1 MSYHI
6 ADQPTES
13 SLRSYVVRP
22 SVPLMAFMVGGAWLA
37 WPWFAFNAVAMGSP
51 TRKQE
56 IGLVA
61 GAFAATA
68 VLAAILIALVEHH
81 VIPVEGIGLRVAV
94 LAIMTFK
101 LAATYYMQ
109 TVQERTFHIYEYYK
123 GQIRS
128 AERVTLVARLLRGV
142 VLGLIDHPLWV
153 IIVASSVS
161 WLGAAR
167 LLGLSTGLWG
177 GVLGGLLGAG
187 W

>member
-1 MSYHI
+1 MSYQI

-13 SLRSYVVRP
+13 SLRNYVVRP
-22 SVPLMAFMVGGAWLA
+22 SVPLLAFMLGGAWLS

-56 IGLVA
+56 IGIVA

-68 VLAAILIALVEHH
+68 ALAMVLIALVEREL
-81 VIPVEGIGLRVAV
+81 IPVEGMPLRLAI

-123 GQIRS
+123 GPIRP
-128 AERVTLVARLLRGV
+128 AERGMFVARLLRGV
-142 VLGLIDHPLWV
+142 VIGLIDHPLWV
-153 IIVASSVS
+153 IIVAS
-161 WLGAAR
+161 LGASGVGDIV
-167 LLGLSTGLWG
+167 GLSTGLWG
-177 GVLGGLLGAG
+177 GVLGAVLGAG
-187 W
+187 R